1 MLITTVCP
9 SCAVRINISSH
20 ANGKIIS
27 CINCGHKFTV
37 SLVADLA
44 PVVSQGDSS
53 SQCDWPDQPP
63 PTRALPHQWGEGRE
77 GSEDER
83 VIMPLDQEWSDVGN
97 TLAPGIQD
105 SVVRRRRR
113 DRKRVSFAVLGVL
126 FSLVSLTCLWAWL
139 LTHLLPWVYG
149 SAASG
154 YVGAHLSLFGK
165 GPTRI
170 IGVVLNIA
178 VLVGCVVSV
187 ILLKGLIRIE
197 LGW

>member
-9 SCAVRINISSH
+9 SCAVRLNISSH

-27 CINCGHKFTV
+27 CVNCGHKFTV

-44 PVVSQGDSS
+44 PVVAQGDSS
-53 SQCDWPDQPP
+53 SQSDSPDQPP
-63 PTRALPHQWGEGRE
+63 PTRSLQWGEG
-77 GSEDER
+77 
-83 VIMPLDQEWSDVGN
+83 MPLDQEWSDMD
-97 TLAPGIQD
+97 TSLAPGIHD
-105 SVVRRRRR
+105 SVIRRRRR
-113 DRKRVSFAVLGVL
+113 DRKRVSFAVLGLL
-126 FSLVSLTCLWAWL
+126 FSLASVGCLWAWL
-139 LTHLLPWVYG
+139 AVHVLPWVYG
-149 SAASG
+149 SAASA
-154 YVGAHLSLFGK
+154 YLGAHVSLFGK
-165 GPTRI
+165 GPMRI